1 MINFYS
7 KMTGL
12 VHEGRA
18 TDMVSFSKAFTTLF
32 EESLIE
38 KLMKYRLDE

>member
-1 MINFYS
+1 
-7 KMTGL
+7 MTSL

-18 TDMVSFSKAFTTLF
+18 TDTVSFSKAFTPLF
-32 EESLIE
+32 HENLIE